1 MLAVNF
7 ILIRA
12 DKNGGTRVVFSLANE
27 LAKKNVKV
35 TILALAGN
43 YKWFNLKVKVI
54 YPDNRLLKNLFRLL
68 LLRRFDDSPYYYLDL
83 VLRNRLNVN
92 IDILKLLADFT
103 PDCDYNIGNS
113 YLTIFSA
120 YLSNKGLPIYYIM
133 GPQDV
138 EIYARKDEYPYHKN
152 LALASYY
159 LPVKRIVVSKYL
171 FDYMLKFNIKPDAIV
186 PNGVDTTIF
195 KPCKRKEDNLILGI
209 WRNVWFKGSD
219 DMLKLFS
226 ILHKKDP
233 SLKFLVIGRPDK
245 KLIKKYDLEKCL
257 NIVESPNDEQLAK
270 IYSSA
275 SIYVSTS
282 YIEGFGLP
290 ALEAMACGT
299 PPVMFDSGGI
309 YEYAINGY
317 NSIIIKNRNIEL
329 MAEKIL
335 ELLKNQTLYN
345 EIRNNG
351 MQTAKNFQW
360 EKTADRFLEVL
371 KKFKE
376 EKLHE

>member
-1 MLAVNF
+1 MFAINF
-7 ILIRA
+7 ILLTTYI
-12 DKNGGTRVVFSLANE
+12 NGGTRAVFSLANE
-27 LAKKNVKV
+27 LTKKNIKV
-35 TILALAGN
+35 TILALTGN
-43 YKWFNLKVKVI
+43 HEWFDLKAKI
-54 YPDNRLLKNLFRLL
+54 LYPDNPLLKNLFRVL
-68 LLRRFDDSPYYYLDL
+68 LLRKICGSSYYHLDL
-83 VLRNRLNVN
+83 VLRNRLNIN

-138 EIYARKDEYPYHKN
+138 EIYARKDDYHYYKN

-159 LPVKRIVVSKYL
+159 LPVKRIVASKYL
-171 FDYMLKFNIKPDAIV
+171 SDNMLLKFNIKPDAII
-186 PNGVDTTIF
+186 PFGVDKSKF
-195 KPCKRKEDNLILGI
+195 KPCKEKEINLILGKYK
-209 WRNVWFKGSD
+209 NVWFKGPVEL
-219 DMLKLFS
+219 LKLFS

-233 SLKFLVIGRPDK
+233 SLKFLVIGRPPEN
-245 KLIKKYDLEKCL
+245 LIKKYDLENCL
-257 NIVESPNDEQLAK
+257 EIAEALTDEQLAK

-275 SIYVSTS
+275 YICVSTS
-282 YIEGFGLP
+282 YIDGFELFP
-290 ALEAMACGT
+290 LEAMACGT

-309 YEYAINGY
+309 NEYAINGY

-360 EKTADRFLEVL
+360 EIIADKFLEVL

-376 EKLHE
+376 E